1 MKEKKEMTQERE
13 ADILERAVIN
23 FGFTPQ
29 IIVAIEEMAELQKAL
44 TKHLRNEGD
53 FYIEG
58 KRKAHI
64 SPILEEMADVYIM
77 LNQLSLIFGD
87 PTEQEIAKLERLEAT
102 LDNLP
107 VYCKSCEASK

>member
-29 IIVAIEEMAELQKAL
+29 IIVAIEEMSELTKAL
-44 TKHLRNEGD
+44 TKHLRNRED
-53 FYIEG
+53 YFLED
-58 KRKAHI
+58 KHKEHVA
-64 SPILEEMADVYIM
+64 PILEEMADVYIM

-87 PTEQEIAKLERLEAT
+87 PTEWEIAKLERLEDRLRNIPDA
-102 LDNLP
+102 
-107 VYCKSCEASK
+107 CKGRDG